1 MVIEGTLPKTQIE
14 PVGLQHDP
22 SMIDT
27 KADLKEQ
34 FSKLTQS
41 RQPKPGP
48 GSYLIPGTFKTTTK
62 PVE

>member
-1 MVIEGTLPKTQIE
+1 MVIEGTMPHTQIDQL
-14 PVGLQHDP
+14 GMQADP

-27 KADLKEQ
+27 KADLKEK

-48 GSYLIPGTFKTTTK
+48 GDYLIPGTFNTVAKRN
-62 PVE
+62 